1 MKVGVANIEALN
13 QSLVCGNFDSK
24 LQEFKRKVMVQGVG
38 ILRPFLLFNGL

>member
-24 LQEFKRKVMVQGVG
+24 LQKLSGR
-38 ILRPFLLFNGL
+38 

>member
-24 LQEFKRKVMVQGVG
+24 LQEFKWKVMVQVVG
-38 ILRPFLLFNGL
+38 ILTPFLLFNGL

>member
-24 LQEFKRKVMVQGVG
+24 FQEFKRKGDG
-38 ILRPFLLFNGL
+38 TSCGNTHTILAFQ